1 MKRIIYYSILFV
13 FQFLG
18 LFPLYSKSN
27 SSGPDLVILKS
38 ETTFKISSSSKA
50 ELEEKYLL
58 LVKNAEGLEK
68 SESEFYYDNLIKIQS
83 LTIVIKDIK
92 GEIQKKIHLSDFGDY
107 SAIAGNGMYTEDRVK
122 LYDFTQFSFP
132 FFMEVSIE
140 RKYNGFLHL
149 PSFYPIYTYG
159 ISAYQL
165 DYKIEFPKDYKLTW
179 KQFGTGIKSKI
190 DTLSSTHVLQ
200 FHVDSIQQIVE
211 EDYAPDF
218 SELVPHIVF
227 NLPYFKYDKSEG
239 DLSSWTNYG
248 NWLSA
253 LLNTLNS
260 ELSDETKK
268 ELIAI
273 KELQISKKEKAEMV
287 YKWFQNK
294 TRYISVQIG
303 IGGYKPS
310 APKLVDAFGYGDCKA
325 LVYYY
330 ISLLK
335 FIDID
340 AYYCVIKSS
349 YESETVPVLEHPNFT
364 YFNHVIAALP
374 LNGDTLFIE
383 CTNQKI
389 PFGFVPSSWIG
400 KPYLL
405 VSNNRSYLS
414 KVPHITY
421 GENATS
427 STRKYRISKDFK
439 MIANEENLY
448 SGIQMRSKI
457 WELIEPKEQLQ
468 KTMSLYQSSKNRK
481 LENYEV
487 ELDKKYKF
495 IQVKEAVS
503 CIIKPK
509 SDGRIILNVFEDKWM
524 SGFDWDTTRLC
535 TGVFRNSYIISDTI
549 IFEFD
554 TQIKDVILPENL
566 NHKNK
571 LYNYEVKLSF
581 RDNKICVYRRIAINK
596 VNLSLPEMKALVK
609 ENSEMLKYESSKIA
623 FRF

>member
-1 MKRIIYYSILFV
+1 MRKFLHYSIISFIQVLSV
-13 FQFLG
+13 FG
-18 LFPLYSKSN
+18 IAAKTVSPN
-27 SSGPDLVILKS
+27 ADLIILKS
-38 ETTFKISSSSKA
+38 EMLYKITSASKA
-50 ELEEKYLL
+50 ESEEKYKL
-58 LVKNAEGLEK
+58 LVKTEAGLKK
-68 SESEFYYDNLIKIQS
+68 SENEFFYDNFKKIQS
-83 LTIVIKDIK
+83 ITIVVKDIN
-92 GEIQKKIHLSDFGDY
+92 GEILRKLHLDDFDDY
-107 SAIAGNGMYTEDRVK
+107 SAISANGLYTDDRIK
-122 LYDFTQFSFP
+122 LYDFSEFSFP
-132 FFMEVSIE
+132 FFMEVSIAH
-140 RKYNGFLHL
+140 KYNGFLHI
-149 PSFYPIYTYG
+149 PSFYPVGNFG
-159 ISAYQL
+159 ISAFNI
-165 DYKIEFPKDYKLTW
+165 DFKLEYPSNYALSW
-179 KQFGTGIKSKI
+179 KQIGKGIQSKI
-190 DTLSSTHVLQ
+190 DTVSSTRILE
-200 FHVDSIQQIVE
+200 FHVDSFNHIIAE
-211 EDYAPDF
+211 SFAPDF
-218 SELVPHIVF
+218 KELVPHIEF
-227 NLPYFKYDKSEG
+227 YLPYFKYDKSEG
-239 DLSSWTNYG
+239 DLSNWTNYG
-248 NWLSA
+248 NWLNKLLST
-253 LLNTLNS
+253 LNT

-268 ELIAI
+268 ELIRI

-310 APKLVDAFGYGDCKA
+310 APNVVDALGYGDCKA

-349 YESETVPVLEHPNFT
+349 YESETIPLLEHPNFT

-374 LNGDTLFIE
+374 IESDTLFIE
-383 CTNQKI
+383 CTNQQI

-405 VSNNRSYLS
+405 VSNSRSYLT

-421 GENATS
+421 GENT
-427 STRKYRISKDFK
+427 TRSNRNCRISKDFK
-439 MIANEENLY
+439 MLSNEQYLF

-468 KTMSLYQSSKNRK
+468 KTMSLYQSSKNRN

-503 CIIKPK
+503 SVIKPK
-509 SDGRIILNVFEDKWM
+509 SDGRIILNVFEDKFM
-524 SGFDWDTTRLC
+524 SGFDWDTSRLY

-554 TQIKDVILPENL
+554 TLIKDVILPENL

-596 VNLSLPEMKALVK
+596 VNLSLQEMKALVQ

>member
-1 MKRIIYYSILFV
+1 MKKIKCYSILLV
-13 FQFLG
+13 LQFLG
-18 LFPLYSKSN
+18 LFPLYSKSV
-27 SSGPDLVILKS
+27 SSTPDLVILKS
-38 ETTFKISSSSKA
+38 ETTFKIASSSKA

-58 LVKNAEGLEK
+58 LVKNAEGLAK
-68 SESEFYYDNLIKIQS
+68 SESEFYYDNLIKISS
-83 LTIVIKDIK
+83 LTIVIKDIR
-92 GEIQKKIHLSDFGDY
+92 GEIQKKIHLSDFGDF

-132 FFMEVSIE
+132 FFMEVSID

-149 PSFYPIYTYG
+149 PSFYPIYTFG
-159 ISAYQL
+159 ISAYEL
-165 DYKIEFPKDYKLTW
+165 DYKIEYPKDYALKW
-179 KQFGTGIKSKI
+179 KQFGTGIKSNI
-190 DTLSSTHVLQ
+190 DTVFSTHVLQ

-218 SELVPHIVF
+218 NELVPHVVF
-227 NLPYFKYDKSEG
+227 NLPYFKYDKTEG

-248 NWLSA
+248 NWLIA

-364 YFNHVIAALP
+364 YFNHVIAAIP
-374 LNGDTLFIE
+374 INGDTMFVE

-405 VSNNRSYLS
+405 VSNNQSYLS

-421 GENATS
+421 GENAS
-427 STRKYRISKDFK
+427 NSYRNYKVSKDYK
-439 MIANEENLY
+439 MLANEQNLY

-468 KTMSLYQSSKNRK
+468 KTMTLYQSSKNRK

-487 ELDKKYKF
+487 ELDKKYQF

-503 CIIKPK
+503 SVIKPK

-524 SGFDWDTTRLC
+524 SGFDWDTSRLY

-549 IFEFD
+549 VFEFD
-554 TQIKDVILPENL
+554 TLIKDVILPENL
-566 NHKNK
+566 NHSNK
-571 LYNYEVKLSF
+571 LYHYEVKLSF
-581 RDNKICVYRRIAINK
+581 RDNKILVYRRITINK

>member
-1 MKRIIYYSILFV
+1 MRKIKSYSILLV
-13 FQFLG
+13 LQFLG
-18 LFPLYSKSN
+18 LFPLYSKSV
-27 SSGPDLVILKS
+27 SSTPDLVILRS
-38 ETTFKISSSSKA
+38 ETTFKIASSSKA
-50 ELEEKYLL
+50 ELEENYLL
-58 LVKNAEGLEK
+58 LIKNAEGLAK
-68 SESEFYYDNLIKIQS
+68 SESEFYYDNLIKISS
-83 LTIVIKDIK
+83 LTIVIKDIR
-92 GEIQKKIHLSDFGDY
+92 GEIQKKIHLSDFGDF

-122 LYDFTQFSFP
+122 LYDFTQFTFP
-132 FFMEVSIE
+132 FFMEVSVE

-159 ISAYQL
+159 ISAYEL
-165 DYKIEFPKDYKLTW
+165 DYKIEYPKEYALTW

-190 DTLSSTHVLQ
+190 DTVSSTHVLQ

-218 SELVPHIVF
+218 NELVPHVVF
-227 NLPYFKYDKSEG
+227 NLPYFKYDKTEG

-260 ELSDETKK
+260 EFSDETKK

-374 LNGDTLFIE
+374 INGDTTFVE

-405 VSNNRSYLS
+405 VSNSQSYLS

-421 GENATS
+421 GENAS
-427 STRKYRISKDFK
+427 NSYRNYKVSKDYK
-439 MIANEENLY
+439 MLANEHNLY

-468 KTMSLYQSSKNRK
+468 KTMTLYQSSKNRK

-487 ELDKKYKF
+487 ELDKKYQF

-503 CIIKPK
+503 SVIKPK

-524 SGFDWDTTRLC
+524 SGFDWDTSRLY

-549 IFEFD
+549 VFEFD
-554 TQIKDVILPENL
+554 TLIKDVILPENL
-566 NHKNK
+566 NHSNK
-571 LYNYEVKLSF
+571 LYHYEVKLSF
-581 RDNKICVYRRIAINK
+581 RDNKIWVYRRITINK
-596 VNLSLPEMKALVK
+596 VNLSLSEMKALVK

>member
-1 MKRIIYYSILFV
+1 MRKIKSYSILFV
-13 FQFLG
+13 LQFLG
-18 LFPLYSKSN
+18 LFPLYSKSV
-27 SSGPDLVILKS
+27 SSTPDLVILKS
-38 ETTFKISSSSKA
+38 ETTFKIASSSKA

-58 LVKNAEGLEK
+58 LVKNAEGLAK
-68 SESEFYYDNLIKIQS
+68 SESEFYYDNLIKISS
-83 LTIVIKDIK
+83 LTIVIKDIR
-92 GEIQKKIHLSDFGDY
+92 GEIQKKIHLSDFGDF

-159 ISAYQL
+159 ISAYEL
-165 DYKIEFPKDYKLTW
+165 DYKIEYPKDYALTW
-179 KQFGTGIKSKI
+179 KQFGAGIKSKI
-190 DTLSSTHVLQ
+190 DTVSSTHVLQ
-200 FHVDSIQQIVE
+200 FHVDSIEQIVE
-211 EDYAPDF
+211 EDFAPDF
-218 SELVPHIVF
+218 NELVPHVVF
-227 NLPYFKYDKSEG
+227 NLPYFKYDKTEG

-310 APKLVDAFGYGDCKA
+310 APQLVDAFGYGDCKA

-374 LNGDTLFIE
+374 INGDTMFVE

-405 VSNNRSYLS
+405 VSNNQSYLS

-421 GENATS
+421 GENAS
-427 STRKYRISKDFK
+427 NSYRNYKVSKDYK
-439 MIANEENLY
+439 MLANEQNLY

-468 KTMSLYQSSKNRK
+468 KTMTLYQSSKNRK

-487 ELDKKYKF
+487 ELDKKYQF

-503 CIIKPK
+503 SVIKPK

-524 SGFDWDTTRLC
+524 SGFDWDTSRLY

-549 IFEFD
+549 VFEFD
-554 TQIKDVILPENL
+554 SLIKDVILPENF
-566 NHKNK
+566 NHSNK
-571 LYNYEVKLSF
+571 LYHYEVKLSF
-581 RDNKICVYRRIAINK
+581 RDNKIWVYRRITINK
-596 VNLSLPEMKALVK
+596 VNLSLSEMKALVK

>member
-1 MKRIIYYSILFV
+1 MKKIKSYSILFV
-13 FQFLG
+13 LQFLG
-18 LFPLYSKSN
+18 LFPLYSKSV
-27 SSGPDLVILKS
+27 SSTPDLVILRS
-38 ETTFKISSSSKA
+38 ETTFKIASSSKA
-50 ELEEKYLL
+50 ELEENYLL
-58 LVKNAEGLEK
+58 LIKNAEGLAK
-68 SESEFYYDNLIKIQS
+68 SESEFYYDNLIKISS
-83 LTIVIKDIK
+83 LTIVIKDIR
-92 GEIQKKIHLSDFGDY
+92 GEIQKKIHLSDFGDF

-122 LYDFTQFSFP
+122 LYDFTQFTFP
-132 FFMEVSIE
+132 FFMEVSVE

-159 ISAYQL
+159 ISAYEL
-165 DYKIEFPKDYKLTW
+165 DYKIEYPKDYALTW

-190 DTLSSTHVLQ
+190 DTVSSTHVLQ

-218 SELVPHIVF
+218 NELVPHVVF
-227 NLPYFKYDKSEG
+227 NLPYFKYDKTEG

-260 ELSDETKK
+260 EFSDETKK

-374 LNGDTLFIE
+374 INGDTMFVE

-405 VSNNRSYLS
+405 VSNSQSYLS

-421 GENATS
+421 GENAS
-427 STRKYRISKDFK
+427 NSYRNYKVSKDYK
-439 MIANEENLY
+439 MLANEHNLY

-468 KTMSLYQSSKNRK
+468 KTMTLYQSSKNRK

-487 ELDKKYKF
+487 ELDKKYQF

-503 CIIKPK
+503 SVIKPK

-524 SGFDWDTTRLC
+524 SGFDWDTSRLY

-549 IFEFD
+549 VFEFD
-554 TQIKDVILPENL
+554 TLIKDVILPENL
-566 NHKNK
+566 NHSNK
-571 LYNYEVKLSF
+571 LYHYEVKLSF
-581 RDNKICVYRRIAINK
+581 RDNKIWVYRRITINK
-596 VNLSLPEMKALVK
+596 VNLSLSEMKALVK

>member
-1 MKRIIYYSILFV
+1 MKKIKCYSILFV
-13 FQFLG
+13 LQFLG
-18 LFPLYSKSN
+18 LLPLFSKSV
-27 SSGPDLVILKS
+27 SSGPDLIILKS
-38 ETTFKISSSSKA
+38 ETTFRISSSSKA

-58 LVKNAEGLEK
+58 LVKNASGLEK
-68 SESEFYYDNLIKIQS
+68 SENEFYYDNLIKIQS
-83 LTIVIKDIK
+83 LTIVIKDIR
-92 GEIQKKIHLSDFGDY
+92 GEIQKKIHLSDFGDF
-107 SAIAGNGMYTEDRVK
+107 SAIAGDGMYTEDRVK
-122 LYDFTQFSFP
+122 LYDFSQFSFP
-132 FFMEVSIE
+132 FFMEVSVE
-140 RKYNGFLHL
+140 KKYNGFLHL
-149 PSFYPIYTYG
+149 PSFYPIYTFG
-159 ISAYQL
+159 ISAFQL
-165 DYKIEFPKDYKLTW
+165 DYKIEYPKDYALTW

-190 DTLSSTHVLQ
+190 DTVSSTHVLQ
-200 FHVDSIQQIVE
+200 FHVDSIRQIVQ

-218 SELVPHIVF
+218 NELVPHVVF
-227 NLPYFKYDKSEG
+227 NLPYFKYDKTEG
-239 DLSSWTNYG
+239 DLSSWTHYG

-273 KELQISKKEKAEMV
+273 KELQISKKEKAEMI

-374 LNGDTLFIE
+374 INGDTMFVE

-405 VSNNRSYLS
+405 VSNNQSYLS

-421 GENATS
+421 GENASTS
-427 STRKYRISKDFK
+427 YRNYRVSKDYK
-439 MIANEENLY
+439 MLTNEQNLY

-457 WELIEPKEQLQ
+457 WELIEPKEQLE
-468 KTMSLYQSSKNRK
+468 KTMTLYQSSKNRK

-487 ELDKKYKF
+487 ELDKKYQF

-503 CIIKPK
+503 SVIKPK

-524 SGFDWDTTRLC
+524 SGFDWDTSRLY

-549 IFEFD
+549 VFEFD
-554 TQIKDVILPENL
+554 TLIKDVILPENL
-566 NHKNK
+566 NHSNK
-571 LYNYEVKLSF
+571 LYHYEVKLNF
-581 RDNKICVYRRIAINK
+581 RDNKIWVYRRITINK
-596 VNLSLPEMKALVK
+596 VNLSLHEMKALVK